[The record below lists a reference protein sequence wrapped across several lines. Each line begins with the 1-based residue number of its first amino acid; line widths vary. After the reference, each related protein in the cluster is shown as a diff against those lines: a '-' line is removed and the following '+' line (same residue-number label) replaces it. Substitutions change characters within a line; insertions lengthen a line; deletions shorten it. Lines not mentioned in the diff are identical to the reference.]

1 MNGDTWQRHAL
12 LNRLQTFVL
21 LAIMV
26 GFLAL
31 LGWLLWG
38 QAGLLILLISGL
50 LLTLFNPSVSPR
62 LVMRLYRAEP
72 LTVSQAP
79 HLYEM
84 LDELTRRCGL
94 PTRPTLYYLPS
105 EMVNAFAV
113 GQAEHAGIALSDGL
127 LHRLSMREINAVLA
141 HEISH
146 IRSNDMRVMGIADV
160 FSRLTSMLSLFG
172 QLLLLLNLP
181 LLLLGAVTV
190 DWLAVGLLIM
200 APTLSVLAQ
209 LGLSRTR
216 EFDADLNAAHLTGDP
231 EALAQALTK
240 IEAIQGGW
248 VERIFLPGKGL
259 PEPSVLRTHPPT
271 EERIQ
276 RLRTLQLPREEAY
289 APLMIGSPRQ
299 ILNEHFA
306 PRKKSRSPRWR
317 VSGLWH

>member
-1 MNGDTWQRHAL
+1 MNGDIWQQHAL
-12 LNRLQTFVL
+12 LNRLQTLVL

-26 GFLAL
+26 GFLGL

-38 QAGLLILLISGL
+38 QVGFLVLLLSGL
-50 LLTLFNPSVSPR
+50 LLALFNPSVSPR
-62 LVMRLYRAEP
+62 LIMRLYRAEP
-72 LTVSQAP
+72 LSVSQAP
-79 HLYEM
+79 HLYAM
-84 LDELTRRCGL
+84 LDELTQRCGL
-94 PTRPTLYYLPS
+94 PTRPTLYYIPS
-105 EMVNAFAV
+105 DMVNAFAV
-113 GQAEHAGIALSDGL
+113 GQAEHAGIAVSDGL

-146 IRSNDMRVMGIADV
+146 IRSNDMRVMGIADI
-160 FSRLTSMLSLFG
+160 FSRLTSILSLFG

-181 LLLLGAVTV
+181 LLLLDAVTV
-190 DWLAVGLLIM
+190 NWLAVGLLIM

-231 EALAQALTK
+231 EAMAQALMK

-276 RLRTLQLPREEAY
+276 RLRTLQLSGEEVS
-289 APLMIGSPRQ
+289 APSMTGSPRQ
-299 ILNEHFA
+299 ILNEHFS
-306 PRKKSRSPRWR
+306 PQRKSRSPRWR